1 MEKQSMRIGQS
12 VINALLDADI
22 SDIDISEQL
31 NISRN
36 SIYKWKKGKTK
47 RIRKDNLVKLAELLN
62 KEIVETNTGYAEF
75 EDIEVSDVKIET
87 NIGDIT
93 LETNR
98 LDGSFVKN
106 IISSLN
112 QDKQELRDRIKD
124 LKDTIKH
131 KDITIESQESV
142 IENLSGGMNIAL
154 DETKIMSVCHME
166 KQTYLNVT
174 KKYADL
180 FGYSVKE
187 ILINGKYLNFIHPD
201 DMWKIFQLQKKIND
215 GTETVNITDPNFK
228 IMSMIWKM
236 KCKDE
241 SPIHVT
247 AEGIP
252 IGNNLMRS
260 TLSPTGLSGKN
271 DKYWIEFND
280 NFCPDWREL
289 QKESLKGFGAN

>member
-1 MEKQSMRIGQS
+1 M
-12 VINALLDADI
+12 
-22 SDIDISEQL
+22 DISEKL

-36 SIYKWKKGKTK
+36 SIYKWKKGKTQ

-62 KEIVETNTGYAEF
+62 KQIVETNTGYAEF
-75 EDIEVSDVKIET
+75 EDIEVSDVEIEA

-131 KDITIESQESV
+131 KNITIESQESV

-154 DETKIMSVCHME
+154 DETKAMSVVHMD
-166 KQTYLNVT
+166 KGTYLNVT

-187 ILINGKYLNFIHPD
+187 MLVNVKYLNIIHPD
-201 DMWKIFQLQKKIND
+201 DMWKVIELQKQLKD
-215 GTETVNITDPNFK
+215 GTTTVDITDPNFK

-236 KCKDE
+236 KCKDKTGIYV
-241 SPIHVT
+241 SV
-247 AEGIP
+247 EGIP
-252 IGNNLMRS
+252 IGNSLMRS
-260 TLSPTGLSGKN
+260 TLSPTGLSGRN
-271 DKYWIEFND
+271 DKFWIEFND
-280 NFCPDWREL
+280 SLFPDWREL